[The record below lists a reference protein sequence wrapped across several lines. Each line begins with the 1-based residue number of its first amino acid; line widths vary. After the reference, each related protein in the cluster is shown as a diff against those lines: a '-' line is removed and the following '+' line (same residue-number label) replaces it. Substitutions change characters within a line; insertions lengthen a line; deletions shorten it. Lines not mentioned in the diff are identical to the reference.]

1 MTNAQIKL
9 TKRFG
14 LDVYE
19 VFIYGVYVTEFL
31 SRNGA
36 QDYIN
41 KFELA
46 HQELLNNE
54 II

>member
-1 MTNAQIKL
+1 MMNTQIKL
-9 TKRFG
+9 IKRFG
-14 LDVYE
+14 LDVYA
-19 VFIYGVYVTEFL
+19 VFMYGVYVTEFL

-36 QDYIN
+36 QDFIN